1 MAAKKKVKLVPTAA
15 PTTKSKNSSTSSAKA
30 TASKNTSARSTVE
43 QRRAAGRKA
52 LWEQTR
58 KEQEERR
65 RKKYGQ
71 IEPLSLNLP
80 EQRNLS
86 PTASGKPLN
95 TSYDAQ
101 FVPDYFENSDYYKAL
116 IDIPYESMTTRQK
129 GEHLDMFWRFQAG
142 ANNMRETGMTDEYP
156 DSDAIFG
163 MNDSVNRNISD
174 KYLKDFLSEASE
186 EDVRWLL
193 GDLDAK
199 YADAT
204 KYGDSNYSRYVGD
217 GLNTIRDYARNHY
230 SSFANEEIDRIGGE
244 LAKLNIQMKNASNQH
259 TTELLSEANNA
270 LGWMETNDPI
280 SVVAN
285 SPRLSEA
292 VGFEKLEQQYGD
304 DEMAFTDELRRRV
317 AELAETEASRQ
328 GMNADA
334 TTEYQPKYDALMREM
349 NDAVALRDGLIQT
362 ENYNRMLGENWVG
375 SAAGRFNPEDY
386 QWAEGYETLAN
397 EYGDTQTQYR
407 YNAPTIAQ
415 IVEDPETVRKAY
427 DQAIA
432 MGADPSKN
440 EDILQVQQMT
450 DEELRLYQALY
461 AIHGEE
467 EAQKFYDHLAPE
479 LADRVTGAYVADK
492 TAFAKEHP
500 FLASAASIPEKFM
513 GSLAGT
519 ADMIAG
525 RDGKNQFSAIAQ
537 AERETVGQ
545 NIAEATPWANVNGTN
560 LVSAAYQGAMS
571 FMDSM
576 FNRALT
582 AGTGSAI
589 AGDVLL
595 GMGAASDA
603 YANAYEA
610 TDGDWGKAVITGIAS
625 GLIEAGSEHISWG
638 KLSNPGD
645 LGVPGGVWKYI
656 ASASATEGLEEV
668 VSGLGGSAIESLV
681 LGQDGEIPSRYKYYT
696 QNGYTSTEAIGRIA
710 KELGWET
717 TLEFLIGALM
727 GGTAAGVNTA
737 VQMPVINAENRQVGE
752 TLTEYGD
759 NDSSIMRGF
768 LDLAGTLDLSRKGR
782 KIYEEL
788 TGQYA
793 RNEALDSKN
802 AQAQANAEQREMT
815 EAAEEPVADNAQKE
829 LPAEEAQQTF
839 EETAGTEI
847 ESPSDSFD
855 PYGYN
860 AIESVALAAGERGDA
875 VRSMYE
881 EGQDAAKYA
890 RQFALAME
898 CGQEALDVNSV
909 LESGMFSELTQEQ
922 ITVAY
927 SIGRNGGGN
936 QHLDNNSQ
944 FFTDRGNALAE
955 LYRVQTSKLTDKSM
969 ADRMLDVAAQS
980 AGEKGDIVRDM
991 LLDWQNRER
1000 YASQIEKA
1008 VRLGREGGDLN
1019 AARDSKEFSE
1029 LTWSQLA
1036 TAYAIGME
1044 STSQDSDT
1052 ALGSESAQA
1061 NEEIAEDLSTESAR
1075 QELAEEKAS
1084 QADIKAQER
1093 KNAEIAKELDS
1104 DSAREELTEEKNAQA
1119 QENAERQ
1126 KNAKVAK
1133 ELSAENARAE
1143 LAPGK
1148 GKAAVNKAKVGR
1160 LYREVMQKLEG
1171 NAQKTLRERMSYDVA
1186 KELVS
1191 AGVDR
1196 SEAYN
1201 LAMSILRVQDGS
1213 ATQEDLEAVN
1223 GNSTARDVLLAY
1235 TAKVKAESDAAGKVD
1250 ELRGLLAGKPP
1261 KSSTVSAS
1269 DATDDTEAPDEPLY
1283 GDDEFDAVIA
1293 EVQEQEML
1301 VSEGETSTLD
1311 GEEIEILGVEA
1322 AGDAESGAPA
1332 KVRIRTADGAEKTV
1346 EAKEIAYSANDESV
1360 RALAA
1365 YSSEYGRQG
1374 DMMYNAYQPGQDVT
1388 EYARA
1393 FHKAAQAGSDGKNLD
1408 VLKSSGAVDV
1418 LNDKQL
1424 GIAYEIGRTMRA
1436 TRSQAQQAALQAKG
1450 AGIETGGLDVSQI
1463 SMASLNKQ
1471 QRDSVTAMGK
1481 LAKALGFNVR
1491 FVESKANAEGR
1502 YTTENGSYD
1511 ASTRTLTL
1519 DVHAGSNYAS
1529 DTNYAVMHTAGH
1541 ELTHYIKQFAD
1552 SKLWDEFQ
1560 DFVMGHLDK
1569 KMDLEAEIQK
1579 KMAGKQQL
1587 TRDAAIEEIMADAS
1601 GEALS
1606 KLTADQ
1612 IQEMAEEN
1620 PSLMKKIASFV
1631 KTWIGNLKRQIEIAF
1646 KGTEAK
1652 TEAARQMQDALD
1664 EMAAKWNAMLV
1675 NAGKQANA
1683 TKAQKKAPAAVK
1695 ALPKDDVKYSTRDGI
1710 EFAEDKYYSRL
1721 IDQIENAKDGSYIR
1735 VGGIQEA
1742 SVLNR
1747 VGLPAASLYF
1757 DVSKIKKQLE
1767 KHGDHLDK
1775 NVLKKIPDILRDP
1788 VVVAEAEA
1796 KNTVNVFGDLSIGD
1810 SPVMVAIMV
1819 ARDRSGRNIINKV
1832 RTIHARRDFMTRITD
1847 ENVLYLDT
1855 NKKRTRNWFQARG
1868 NVVPLGG
1875 TRYGF
1880 IRSIAQPEDSVKFS
1894 MREPVESTKNLIAV
1908 HNLNEYKLGKA
1919 LKLGGFPMPSIAI
1932 AKADIGHQNFG
1943 DISLVF
1949 GRETIDPKVNRKNKV
1964 YSADAWTP
1972 TFPKIEYEAD
1982 PKAEK
1987 RMRTTLTKLG
1997 NSMESYLN
2005 ERLRQVIY
2013 GVDEYLNRYEGEEG
2027 FIEYVMQ
2034 NYGVKAAFLE
2044 DQGQHVDMVRTKKRV
2059 GKVYPDELAASYQKV
2074 VDLFDGDMEKAS
2086 HMPLGQIKEEYG
2098 AALEDIRPGSTKSAM
2113 RLSAI
2118 IRNAAEYQETASQP
2132 PRYEM
2137 VADYGATER
2146 SIDEQINKPE
2156 FEAWVRDLFSGI
2168 EGNSGVYNNKPLFT
2182 DSGNRRSFASTHM
2195 PVTVENIAKAMA
2207 TQGNTKN
2214 VAGFH
2219 GIKSVRAATARTFKN
2234 VDEMHAYEGR
2244 IQNRTEDEA
2253 ELLNRALN
2261 GQLYDLIHEVLQ
2273 TKQPNSNTGLDYAY
2287 AEDALGEIF
2296 LEIAES
2302 MYSVSSIQRTLAG
2315 YGYNVSTETA
2325 KAIKLLFDDTAYMP
2339 VNMYK
2344 AKPERAVGFDE
2355 VRFAVVPDDIS
2366 NDLLN
2371 ELRKVVPDVRTYP
2384 AGDEAARLA
2393 VLNSEDSVR
2402 FQERDPDQISDR
2414 ELLATALQSV
2424 TQNADEWD
2432 NLRRYQNKIATLN
2445 EKQRL
2450 LEQTNARIA
2459 ELTAQDSKANRD
2471 ELIRL
2476 KNAAAIY
2483 TKQINRAD
2491 GELLK
2496 YDAMKPIKKLADR
2509 EREAYKQKLKAK
2521 TDEQIRRYKERVK
2534 MDTQDKIREIR
2545 ERAKERADERVRKAV
2560 QDQREIDQRKVA
2572 RLKESHGKEKYR
2584 AAIMADVKKLYGWV
2598 VSPTNKGHVPQFLR
2612 EPLGKFLE
2620 SIDFSSASSLKGKD
2634 ATKNDRKFMDALDK
2648 LRYAISDL
2656 SNQQSDIEGGASTF
2670 AGYIDLP
2677 SDYMAE
2683 FDALVRKIKTTLEIG
2698 DGMTDTAFN
2707 RMTADQLHEMSKL
2720 FRILNS
2726 SITKMNHLVANG
2738 RYESARTASNDTI
2751 ADMNAMKAKVKTNK
2765 VLSTLNSMF
2774 NWKNATPYY
2783 AFQRLGRGGKAI
2795 FEGLQDGWDKMARN
2809 SAELIAYAKE
2819 AFTAKQAKT
2828 WSNDIQTI
2836 KLDSGESVQMTVSQ
2850 MMSLYCLSKREQA
2863 VGHLKGGG
2871 IRVSDIDAG
2880 KGNTISQVDNYIL
2893 SEADIARIAG
2903 KLTAEQKAV
2912 ADKLQKFMNTTC
2924 SEWGN
2929 EISMK
2934 RFGYEMFTEKNYFP
2948 IETDANNRSRIDDKQ
2963 DGNNSMFRLLNM
2975 SAMKQLTPN
2984 ANNAIIV
2991 RDIFDVFSNHASDM
3005 GKYNALALPILD
3017 FIKWYN
3023 FVERAD
3029 VIDEH
3034 GNPTGQI
3041 TTRSTQKA
3049 LERAYGSDAKSY
3061 LMSFIKDLNAEHDG
3075 GRNDTVLSKLMGTA
3089 KAGSVNANM
3098 RVGFLQITSLPRAA
3112 YAINPKYLLG
3122 GMAKLKSLNPVNAI
3136 RGTAAQEDIGI
3147 LKWKSLGFY
3156 STDVA
3161 RSTRGLVRRDDGAI
3175 TKVRDFL
3182 MKPAEWGDN
3191 WVSNIIYEAAKLEMK
3206 DKHPALKPGTKAYDA
3221 MLNKRVRE
3229 IVYKTQVVDST
3240 MTRSDF
3246 MRSKGLMTAFTA
3258 FMSEPT
3264 LTVNMLNES
3273 IQEAVM
3279 NSRSGMSKGANLKS
3293 VGGKVVRATAV
3304 FAFTALA
3311 SALVESIF
3319 DAMRDDDDYEEL
3331 EEKFAAAFTGNI
3343 VDNVNVLGMLP
3354 ILKDLVSIAQGY
3366 ENNSMV
3372 TQAATQVMDVKKAIE
3387 AVQKGDRPVYSAI
3400 YNALKVVASTTG
3412 VGVQNATRDG
3422 VALYN
3427 TFLADAWGQ
3436 PKIQTYENSKSE
3448 AAKAYYAAIKTG
3460 DTEKAEWILERAE
3473 VNGLTE
3479 EELSSN
3485 FSSIVRNEFNAGN
3498 VDAATAER
3506 YLIDMAGK
3514 DADAA
3519 YWLVREWEYTG
3530 ADEFS
3535 KYGSLKTSVASGD
3548 RNAATAAYRELVEH
3562 GTKEE
3567 TVAEQLSKLYNSG
3580 EATSLLN
3587 LQMRSNQLYTSTLK
3601 LKTDGQAHKDD
3612 FDAFIT
3618 AVVNGSGVASEI
3630 RKLRE
3635 KGYTTKQIMSA
3646 INGAFGKTTDRYGI
3660 MQKYNS
3666 REAAILLDR
3675 ILDAYEALGLNRK
3688 EELAWI
3694 NENWAME

>member
-15 PTTKSKNSSTSSAKA
+15 PTTKSKNSSTSSTK
-30 TASKNTSARSTVE
+30 TPTSKNTSDRSTVE
-43 QRRAAGRKA
+43 ERRAAGRKA

-65 RKKYGQ
+65 RGKYGQ
-71 IEPLSLNLP
+71 IEPLAPTLP

-101 FVPDYFENSDYYKAL
+101 FVPDYFENSDYYKTL
-116 IDIPYESMTTRQK
+116 IDIPYESMTTSQK

-142 ANNMRETGMTDEYP
+142 ANHMRETGLTDEYP
-156 DSDAIFG
+156 DSDALFG

-186 EDVRWLL
+186 EDIRWLL
-193 GDLDAK
+193 DDLDAK
-199 YADAT
+199 YADAS
-204 KYGDSNYSRYVGD
+204 KYGNSNYSRYVGD
-217 GLNTIRDYARNHY
+217 GLSTIRDYARSHY
-230 SSFANEEIDRIGGE
+230 SSFANEEINRIGGE
-244 LAKLNIQMKNASNQH
+244 LAKLNIQMKNASSPYDA
-259 TTELLSEANNA
+259 ELLSEANNA
-270 LGWMETNDPI
+270 LGWMKSNDPI
-280 SVVAN
+280 SVVAS
-285 SPRLSEA
+285 SPRLQEA
-292 VGFEKLEQQYGD
+292 VGFEELEQQYGN
-304 DEMAFTDELRRRV
+304 DEMAFADALRQRV
-317 AELAETEASRQ
+317 AELAETETTRQ
-328 GMNADA
+328 GMSADA
-334 TTEYQPKYDALMREM
+334 ATEYQPKYDALMREM
-349 NDAVALRDGLIQT
+349 NDAVALRDGLVQT
-362 ENYNRMLGENWVG
+362 ENYNRMMGENWVG

-386 QWAEGYETLAN
+386 RPYDTREVLAN
-397 EYGDTQTQYR
+397 EYGDTQTQYS

-415 IVEDPETVRKAY
+415 IAEDPEAVKKAY

-461 AIHGEE
+461 AVHGEE
-467 EAQKFYDHLAPE
+467 EAQRFYDHLAPE
-479 LADRVTGAYVADK
+479 LAGRVTAAYVADK

-500 FLASAASIPEKFM
+500 FLASAVSIPEKFI

-525 RDGKNQFSAIAQ
+525 RDGKNQFSAISQ
-537 AERETVGQ
+537 AERETVAQ
-545 NIAEATPWANVNGTN
+545 NIAKATPWANVNGTN

-589 AGDVLL
+589 AGDVL
-595 GMGAASDA
+595 MGIGSASDA

-610 TDGDWGKAVITGIAS
+610 TDGNWGKAVITGIAS
-625 GLIEAGSEHISWG
+625 GLIEAGSEHMSWG
-638 KLSNPGD
+638 ALSNTGD
-645 LGVPGGVWKYI
+645 LGVPGSVWKYI

-668 VSGLGGSAIESLV
+668 ISGLGGSAIESLV
-681 LGQDGEIPSRYKYYT
+681 LGQGGEIPSRYKYYT

-727 GGTAAGVNTA
+727 GGTASGVNAA
-737 VQMPVINAENRQVGE
+737 VQMPVINAENRQIGE
-752 TLTEYGD
+752 TLSDYGE
-759 NDSSIMRGF
+759 NDSPIMRGF
-768 LDLAGTLDLSRKGR
+768 LDLAGTLDLSRSGK

-788 TGQYA
+788 NGQYA
-793 RNEALDSKN
+793 RNEALDGKN
-802 AQAQANAEQREMT
+802 AQAQANVEQMEKA
-815 EAAEEPVADNAQKE
+815 EAAEELSTENAREELTEGKNAQAQE
-829 LPAEEAQQTF
+829 NAAQQTF

-860 AIESVALAAGERGDA
+860 AIESVALAAGERGNA

-898 CGQEALDVNSV
+898 CGHEALDVNSV
-909 LESGMFSELTQEQ
+909 LESSMFSELTQEQ
-922 ITVAY
+922 IAVAY

-944 FFTDRGNALAE
+944 FFTERGNALAE

-969 ADRMLDVAAQS
+969 AYRMLDVAAQS

-1000 YASQIEKA
+1000 YATQIEKA
-1008 VRLGREGGDLN
+1008 VQLGREGGDLN

-1052 ALGSESAQA
+1052 TLAGENAQVGA
-1061 NEEIAEDLSTESAR
+1061 EIAEELSAENAR
-1075 QELAEEKAS
+1075 QELAEEKAV
-1084 QADIKAQER
+1084 QADIKAQDR
-1093 KNAEIAKELDS
+1093 KSAEAAEELDS
-1104 DSAREELTEEKNAQA
+1104 DSAREELTKEKNAQA
-1119 QENAERQ
+1119 QEKAKQQ
-1126 KNAKVAK
+1126 KKANVAK
-1133 ELSAENARAE
+1133 ELSTENARAE
-1143 LAPGK
+1143 LASGK
-1148 GKAAVNKAKVGR
+1148 GKAAVNKAKIGR

-1201 LAMSILRVQDGS
+1201 LSMAILRVQDGS
-1213 ATQEDLEAVN
+1213 ATQKDFEAIN

-1235 TAKVKAESDAAGKVD
+1235 TAKVKAADDAAGKVD

-1261 KSSTVSAS
+1261 IKKAAPVTS
-1269 DATDDTEAPDEPLY
+1269 DAPEQESADAEELEPLD
-1283 GDDEFDAVIA
+1283 GEDAFDAIVA
-1293 EVQEQEML
+1293 EVQAQE
-1301 VSEGETSTLD
+1301 VQESEGETSTLD
-1311 GEEIEILGVEA
+1311 GEEVQILGIDTKATGNKA
-1322 AGDAESGAPA
+1322 ADPMLQI
-1332 KVRIRTADGAEKTV
+1332 KTQDGTVKTV
-1346 EAKEIAYSANDESV
+1346 AASSIAYGSNDASTP
-1360 RALAA
+1360 ALAMFA
-1365 YSSEYGRQG
+1365 SKYGRQG
-1374 DMMYNAYQPGQDVT
+1374 DMMYSAYQPGQNVV

-1393 FHKAAQAGSDGKNLD
+1393 FNKAVQAGSDGRNMD
-1408 VLKSSGAVDV
+1408 VLKASETV

-1424 GIAYEIGRTMRA
+1424 GIAYELG
-1436 TRSQAQQAALQAKG
+1436 RSQRAARGQEQQMRRSAKG
-1450 AGIETGGLDVSQI
+1450 TAVPVGRVYTSSIRTETLKPHQKI
-1463 SMASLNKQ
+1463 SI
-1471 QRDSVTAMGK
+1471 DAMEK
-1481 LAKALGFNVR
+1481 LAGALGINVR
-1491 FVESKANAEGR
+1491 FVQSYANEQGR
-1502 YTTENGSYD
+1502 YTDDNGSWNAD
-1511 ASTRTLTL
+1511 TRTLTL
-1519 DVHAGSNYAS
+1519 DINAGKLRSSSARNLIM
-1529 DTNYAVMHTAGH
+1529 DTAGH
-1541 ELTHYIKQFAD
+1541 ELTHYIRQFAD
-1552 SKLWDEFQ
+1552 SALWDEYQ
-1560 DFVMGHLDK
+1560 DFVMSHLDTK
-1569 KMDLEAEIQK
+1569 LNLEHEIK
-1579 KMAGKQQL
+1579 RYMANDNSL
-1587 TRDAAIEEIMADAS
+1587 SRDDAIEEVIAQASVKALNKITDQQLAD
-1601 GEALS
+1601 L
-1606 KLTADQ
+1606 
-1612 IQEMAEEN
+1612 AESN
-1620 PSLMKKIASFV
+1620 PSLFSKIKKFLDKWIKGLKKAIREAFGSGEGESNHIA
-1631 KTWIGNLKRQIEIAF
+1631 RAMEDQ
-1646 KGTEAK
+1646 
-1652 TEAARQMQDALD
+1652 LD
-1664 EMAAKWNAMLV
+1664 KMAAKWNAMLV
-1675 NAGKQANA
+1675 NASKNA
-1683 TKAQKKAPAAVK
+1683 GASRSVVASKVFA
-1695 ALPKDDVKYSTRDGI
+1695 DDVKYQGRFTRDEVDDIQSIGRKSVNSFTSDDIKKTENLARRYFKEMGVKSPFFRAWFGDWRAYDTTPVKVAMKEGNARGVVTNGDTGWEIQVSRKVFDETRNHKQTPNIQARPYLNYINDIIESAVLLDSYGI
-1710 EFAEDKYYSRL
+1710 GKAKSENSLLMHSLYAVADLGNGPELLKLYVEEMNDVNKADTGKRAYQLQNIENQRLSVIGSGKSLAKSVSTADAQSVADLVKVVKGTGELKSAKSVNPRLLNADGTPKLMYHGTPYGGFTVFKDWQYFTDNQAYADTYHEPSASSIRGRYYPATDPQTYAVYLSVKKPFDTRDPKIRKIWQDEFYGQYSRTPL
-1721 IDQIENAKDGSYIR
+1721 SEKGLPDWTDGIDLVEFIEENGYDFDSIILDEGA
-1735 VGGIQEA
+1735 VGGYGDEVKSRGV
-1742 SVLNR
+1742 SVVVRSSNQIKSATDNI
-1747 VGLPAASLYF
+1747 GTF
-1757 DVSKIKKQLE
+1757 DPES
-1767 KHGDHLDK
+1767 
-1775 NVLKKIPDILRDP
+1775 PDIRYQMRDP
-1788 VVVAEAEA
+1788 
-1796 KNTVNVFGDLSIGD
+1796 
-1810 SPVMVAIMV
+1810 
-1819 ARDRSGRNIINKV
+1819 
-1832 RTIHARRDFMTRITD
+1832 
-1847 ENVLYLDT
+1847 
-1855 NKKRTRNWFQARG
+1855 
-1868 NVVPLGG
+1868 
-1875 TRYGF
+1875 
-1880 IRSIAQPEDSVKFS
+1880 
-1894 MREPVESTKNLIAV
+1894 
-1908 HNLNEYKLGKA
+1908 
-1919 LKLGGFPMPSIAI
+1919 
-1932 AKADIGHQNFG
+1932 
-1943 DISLVF
+1943 
-1949 GRETIDPKVNRKNKV
+1949 
-1964 YSADAWTP
+1964 
-1972 TFPKIEYEAD
+1972 YEA
-1982 PKAEK
+1982 
-1987 RMRTTLTKLG
+1987 
-1997 NSMESYLN
+1997 
-2005 ERLRQVIY
+2005 
-2013 GVDEYLNRYEGEEG
+2013 
-2027 FIEYVMQ
+2027 
-2034 NYGVKAAFLE
+2034 
-2044 DQGQHVDMVRTKKRV
+2044 
-2059 GKVYPDELAASYQKV
+2059 
-2074 VDLFDGDMEKAS
+2074 
-2086 HMPLGQIKEEYG
+2086 
-2098 AALEDIRPGSTKSAM
+2098 
-2113 RLSAI
+2113 
-2118 IRNAAEYQETASQP
+2118 
-2132 PRYEM
+2132 
-2137 VADYGATER
+2137 
-2146 SIDEQINKPE
+2146 
-2156 FEAWVRDLFSGI
+2156 
-2168 EGNSGVYNNKPLFT
+2168 
-2182 DSGNRRSFASTHM
+2182 
-2195 PVTVENIAKAMA
+2195 
-2207 TQGNTKN
+2207 
-2214 VAGFH
+2214 
-2219 GIKSVRAATARTFKN
+2219 
-2234 VDEMHAYEGR
+2234 
-2244 IQNRTEDEA
+2244 
-2253 ELLNRALN
+2253 
-2261 GQLYDLIHEVLQ
+2261 
-2273 TKQPNSNTGLDYAY
+2273 
-2287 AEDALGEIF
+2287 
-2296 LEIAES
+2296 
-2302 MYSVSSIQRTLAG
+2302 
-2315 YGYNVSTETA
+2315 
-2325 KAIKLLFDDTAYMP
+2325 
-2339 VNMYK
+2339 
-2344 AKPERAVGFDE
+2344 
-2355 VRFAVVPDDIS
+2355 
-2366 NDLLN
+2366 
-2371 ELRKVVPDVRTYP
+2371 
-2384 AGDEAARLA
+2384 
-2393 VLNSEDSVR
+2393 
-2402 FQERDPDQISDR
+2402 SDR
-2414 ELLATALQSV
+2414 ELLATAPESLAE
-2424 TQNADEWD
+2424 NADELD
-2432 NLRRYQNKIATLN
+2432 NLRVFQKRIKKLE
-2445 EKQRL
+2445 EKQLQLQDVEDRL
-2450 LEQTNARIA
+2450 H
-2459 ELTAQDSKANRD
+2459 ELKQGDAKANRD
-2471 ELIRL
+2471 TVIRL
-2476 KNAAAIY
+2476 TNNAK
-2483 TKQINRAD
+2483 TLSDQVNRMNS
-2491 GELLK
+2491 ELMRM
-2496 YDAMKPIKKLADR
+2496 DMMAPVKKLA
-2509 EREAYKQKLKAK
+2509 ERRRNEYRSKL
-2521 TDEQIRRYKERVK
+2521 R
-2534 MDTQDKIREIR
+2534 
-2545 ERAKERADERVRKAV
+2545 ERADERVRKAV
-2560 QDQREIDQRKVA
+2560 KEQREIDQRKVD

-2584 AAIMADVKKLYGWV
+2584 VAIMADVKKLYSWV

-2620 SIDFSSASSLKGKD
+2620 SIDFSSASLLKGKD
-2634 ATKNDRKFMDALDK
+2634 ATKNDRKFMDALEK

-2656 SNQQSDIEGGASTF
+2656 SKQQSDIEGGANTF

-2683 FDALVRKIKTTLEIG
+2683 FDELVRKIKTTLEIG
-2698 DGMTDTAFN
+2698 DGMTETAFN

-2726 SITKMNHLVANG
+2726 SITKMNRLVANG

-2751 ADMNAMKAKVKTNK
+2751 TDMNAMNAKVKTNK

-2774 NWKNATPYY
+2774 NWKNTTPYY

-2819 AFTAKQAKT
+2819 AFTAKQAKA
-2828 WSNDIQTI
+2828 WSKDIQPI
-2836 KLDSGESVQMTVSQ
+2836 ELDSGESVQMTVSQ
-2850 MMSLYCLSKREQA
+2850 IMSLYCLSKREQA

-2893 SEADIARIAG
+2893 SEADIARIIG

-2991 RDIFDVFSNHASDM
+2991 RDIFDVFSNHASDI

-3029 VIDEH
+3029 VVDEH
-3034 GNPTGQI
+3034 GKPTGQI

-3112 YAINPKYLLG
+3112 YSINAKYLLG
-3122 GMAKLKSLNPVNAI
+3122 GMARLKSLNPASAI
-3136 RGTAAQEDIGI
+3136 RGTEAQENIGI

-3161 RSTRGLVRRDDGAI
+3161 RSTRGLVRRDYSAI
-3175 TKVRDFL
+3175 TKVRDLL

-3191 WVSNIIYEAAKLEMK
+3191 WVSNIIYEAVKLEMK

-3279 NSRSGMSKGANLKS
+3279 NSRAGMSKSENLKS
-3293 VGGKVVRATAV
+3293 VGGKAVKAAAT

-3331 EEKFAAAFTGNI
+3331 EEKFAAAFTGNV

-3372 TQAATQVMDVKKAIE
+3372 TQAATQIMDMKKAIE

-3427 TFLADAWGQ
+3427 TFLANAWGT

-3448 AAKAYYAAIKTG
+3448 AAKAYYAAMKAN
-3460 DTEKAEWILERAE
+3460 DNERAEWILERAK
-3473 VNGLTE
+3473 VNGLTAE
-3479 EELSSN
+3479 DLSSS
-3485 FSSIVRNEFNAGN
+3485 FTSAIRNDFNAGSI
-3498 VDAATAER
+3498 DANAAEE
-3506 YLIDMAGK
+3506 YLVSIAGK
-3514 DADAA
+3514 EADAA

-3530 ADEFS
+3530 DGDFS
-3535 KYGSLKTSVASGD
+3535 KYSGLKSAVAAGD
-3548 RNAATAAYRELVEH
+3548 RNAAAAAYSELVGH
-3562 GTKEE
+3562 GTNEE

-3601 LKTDGQAHKDD
+3601 LKADGQVHKDD
-3612 FDAFIT
+3612 FDALIT
-3618 AVVNGSGVASEI
+3618 AIVNGNGIADEV
-3630 RKLRE
+3630 RKLRT
-3635 KGYTTKQIMSA
+3635 KGYTTSQCMSA

-3666 REAAILLDR
+3666 REAALLLER
-3675 ILDAYEALGLNRK
+3675 VLDAYEALGLDRR

-3694 NENWAME
+3694 NENWTIE

>member
-1 MAAKKKVKLVPTAA
+1 MAIKNKAKEFLASAK
-15 PTTKSKNSSTSSAKA
+15 KSKNSSTSSTKA
-30 TASKNTSARSTVE
+30 PASKNTSARSTVE
-43 QRRAAGRKA
+43 ERRAAGRKA

-58 KEQEERR
+58 KEQEE
-65 RKKYGQ
+65 KKRGQ
-71 IEPLSLNLP
+71 IKPLSLSLP

-86 PTASGKPLN
+86 PTASGKLFN
-95 TSYDAQ
+95 ISYDAQ
-101 FVPDYFENSDYYKAL
+101 FIPDYFENSDYYKSL
-116 IDIPYESMTTRQK
+116 IGVPYESMTTRQK

-142 ANNMRETGMTDEYP
+142 ANHMRENGLTDEYP

-174 KYLKDFLSEASE
+174 KYLKDFLSEATE

-193 GDLDAK
+193 GDLDSK
-199 YADAT
+199 YSDAS
-204 KYGDSNYSRYVGD
+204 KYGNSNYSRYLGD

-244 LAKLNIQMKNASNQH
+244 LAKLNVQMKNARAPYDA
-259 TTELLSEANNA
+259 ELLSEANDA

-285 SPRLSEA
+285 SPRLREA
-292 VGFEKLEQQYGD
+292 VGFAELEQQYSN

-317 AELAETEASRQ
+317 AELAETEATRQ

-334 TTEYQPKYDALMREM
+334 SSEYQPKYDALMREM
-349 NDAVALRDGLIQT
+349 NDAVALRDGLLQT
-362 ENYNRMLGENWVG
+362 ENYNRMMGENWVG

-386 QWAEGYETLAN
+386 RPYDTREVLAN
-397 EYGDTQTQYR
+397 EYGDTETLHH
-407 YNAPTIAQ
+407 YNAPTLAQ
-415 IVEDPETVRKAY
+415 IAEDPEAVKKAY

-440 EDILQVQQMT
+440 EDILQIQQMT

-467 EAQKFYDHLAPE
+467 EAQRFYDHLAPE
-479 LADRVTGAYVADK
+479 LADRVTAAYVADR
-492 TAFAKEHP
+492 TAFAEEHP
-500 FLASAASIPEKFM
+500 IIASLVSVPEKAI
-513 GSLAGT
+513 GGLAGT

-525 RDGKNQFSAIAQ
+525 RDGKNQFSAISQ
-537 AERETVGQ
+537 AERETVAQ
-545 NIAEATPWANVNGTN
+545 NIADATPWANVNGTN

-595 GMGAASDA
+595 GMGSASDA

-610 TDGDWGKAVITGIAS
+610 ADGDWGKAVIAGIAS
-625 GLIEAGSEHISWG
+625 GLLEAGSEHISWG

-645 LGVPGGVWKYI
+645 LGVPGSVWKYI

-681 LGQDGEIPSRYKYYT
+681 LGQDGEIPSGYKYYT

-737 VQMPVINAENRQVGE
+737 VQMPVINAENRQIGE
-752 TLTEYGD
+752 TLSEYGED
-759 NDSSIMRGF
+759 DSSIMRGF
-768 LDLAGTLDLSRKGR
+768 LDLAGTLDLSRGSR

-788 TGQYA
+788 NGQYA
-793 RNEALDSKN
+793 RNESLAGKNAQARANAADVVAEDIRASERDMEAPQAVEEAQVAEQAASEDSEENPAFGLVALESVATTVSAAGRDGSVVREMYNEGQNMAEYATQFALAMECGKEGVDLDTALENSMLSGLTREQIVTAYAIGRDSGGRLNDASARQYYTDRSGKLADIYGHLTTMTTPGQSMAERMLNHAASAAGKDGDVVLSMYNEGQDMAKYATQIENAMRFGREGRDLSEVRANGALSELTQVQIATAYGIGMESASADGANARAELVEGKN
-802 AQAQANAEQREMT
+802 AQARANAEQRRAADAAEELTAENAKGEMAGVKTAQAQANAEQRRR
-815 EAAEEPVADNAQKE
+815 A
-829 LPAEEAQQTF
+829 
-839 EETAGTEI
+839 
-847 ESPSDSFD
+847 
-855 PYGYN
+855 
-860 AIESVALAAGERGDA
+860 
-875 VRSMYE
+875 
-881 EGQDAAKYA
+881 
-890 RQFALAME
+890 
-898 CGQEALDVNSV
+898 
-909 LESGMFSELTQEQ
+909 
-922 ITVAY
+922 
-927 SIGRNGGGN
+927 
-936 QHLDNNSQ
+936 
-944 FFTDRGNALAE
+944 
-955 LYRVQTSKLTDKSM
+955 
-969 ADRMLDVAAQS
+969 
-980 AGEKGDIVRDM
+980 
-991 LLDWQNRER
+991 
-1000 YASQIEKA
+1000 
-1008 VRLGREGGDLN
+1008 
-1019 AARDSKEFSE
+1019 
-1029 LTWSQLA
+1029 
-1036 TAYAIGME
+1036 
-1044 STSQDSDT
+1044 
-1052 ALGSESAQA
+1052 
-1061 NEEIAEDLSTESAR
+1061 EIAE
-1075 QELAEEKAS
+1075 
-1084 QADIKAQER
+1084 
-1093 KNAEIAKELDS
+1093 ELDS
-1104 DSAREELTEEKNAQA
+1104 DSAREELAEEKNAQA
-1119 QENAERQ
+1119 QENAKQQ

-1133 ELSAENARAE
+1133 ELSTENARAE

-1160 LYREVMQKLEG
+1160 LYREVMHKLEG
-1171 NAQKTLRERMSYDVA
+1171 NAQKTLRERMSFDVA

-1191 AGVDR
+1191 AGVDKNK
-1196 SEAYN
+1196 AYN

-1213 ATQEDLEAVN
+1213 ATRKDLEAVN

-1235 TAKVKAESDAAGKVD
+1235 TAKVKAADEAAGKVD

-1261 KSSTVSAS
+1261 IKKAAPVTS
-1269 DATDDTEAPDEPLY
+1269 DAPEQESADAEELEPLD
-1283 GDDEFDAVIA
+1283 GEDEFDAVVA
-1293 EVQEQEML
+1293 EVQAQE
-1301 VSEGETSTLD
+1301 VQESEGETSTLD
-1311 GEEIEILGVEA
+1311 GEEVQILGIDTKATGDKTADPMLQIKMQDGTVKTVA
-1322 AGDAESGAPA
+1322 ASSIAYGSNDASAPA
-1332 KVRIRTADGAEKTV
+1332 
-1346 EAKEIAYSANDESV
+1346 
-1360 RALAA
+1360 LAMFA
-1365 YSSEYGRQG
+1365 SKYGRQG
-1374 DMMYNAYQPGQDVT
+1374 DMMYSAYQPGQDVT

-1393 FHKAAQAGSDGKNLD
+1393 FHKASQAGSDGRNLD
-1408 VLKSSGAVDV
+1408 VLKGSETV

-1424 GIAYEIGRTMRA
+1424 GIAYELG
-1436 TRSQAQQAALQAKG
+1436 RSQRAARGRDQQMARSAKG
-1450 AGIETGGLDVSQI
+1450 TAVPVGRVYTSSIRTEALKPHQKI
-1463 SMASLNKQ
+1463 SI
-1471 QRDSVTAMGK
+1471 DAMEK
-1481 LAKALGFNVR
+1481 LAGALGINVR
-1491 FVESKANAEGR
+1491 FVQSYANEQGR
-1502 YTTENGSYD
+1502 YTDDNGSWNAD
-1511 ASTRTLTL
+1511 TRTLTL
-1519 DVHAGSNYAS
+1519 DINAGKLRSSSARNLMM
-1529 DTNYAVMHTAGH
+1529 DTAGH
-1541 ELTHYIKQFAD
+1541 ELTHYIRQLAD
-1552 SKLWDEFQ
+1552 SALWDEYQ
-1560 DFVMGHLDK
+1560 DFVMSHLDTK
-1569 KMDLEAEIQK
+1569 LNLEHEIK
-1579 KMAGKQQL
+1579 RYMANDKSL
-1587 TRDAAIEEIMADAS
+1587 SRDDAIEEVIAQAS
-1601 GEALS
+1601 VKALS
-1606 KLTADQ
+1606 KITDQQLADL
-1612 IQEMAEEN
+1612 AESN
-1620 PSLMKKIASFV
+1620 PSLFSKIKKFLDKWIKGLKKAIREAFSSGEGESNYIA
-1631 KTWIGNLKRQIEIAF
+1631 RAMEEQ
-1646 KGTEAK
+1646 
-1652 TEAARQMQDALD
+1652 LD
-1664 EMAAKWNAMLV
+1664 ELAAKWNAMLV
-1675 NAGKQANA
+1675 NASKNANA
-1683 TKAQKKAPAAVK
+1683 SRSAVPGAQDVVDDFVKQYKEKPDVKHSKRSSDAEYQAAYEAGDEYRAREMVREAAIAAGYNPLKLYHGTTSFGFTKIDPSKSDDGISFFATADDMVAQTYVGENARIRRVNATGGITVDRLMDADGKTILDLLHKNFDEPYELASKAEIWELVGDEGELIRKRIIPEVERRLAGLREEHGDFPLDAKKEAAIEKAYETLIDTLDRMSYARNYEQLGNLYRAYDDALWMLRSIDESEASLYSYTFGNDIHDRYNRMQTYLNGDLFKVEEEWSIEYLTRAQAIDMLYPKLFKGIYELYGKTDNLLEIDGKGANWNRLDGGFLLGKTYATTRDFAEYAKEMGFDGVHFHDIHDVGGMANYNAASDVYTFFNPSDLKSADPFTFDDNGDLIPLSERFNRADEDIRYSVRETTDGHKVVAVEDDILEGIYSGGKWTKAQKDQAKKAAEK
-1695 ALPKDDVKYSTRDGI
+1695 ALETAGPIYSGGIPIYINSKTRDEFPSSEYVYKTLSKEKQKLGDRYRISSEAEDMLIATVGWKDD
-1710 EFAEDKYYSRL
+1710 
-1721 IDQIENAKDGSYIR
+1721 
-1735 VGGIQEA
+1735 
-1742 SVLNR
+1742 
-1747 VGLPAASLYF
+1747 P
-1757 DVSKIKKQLE
+1757 
-1767 KHGDHLDK
+1767 
-1775 NVLKKIPDILRDP
+1775 LKK
-1788 VVVAEAEA
+1788 
-1796 KNTVNVFGDLSIGD
+1796 
-1810 SPVMVAIMV
+1810 
-1819 ARDRSGRNIINKV
+1819 DRKDFV
-1832 RTIHARRDFMTRITD
+1832 R
-1847 ENVLYLDT
+1847 
-1855 NKKRTRNWFQARG
+1855 
-1868 NVVPLGG
+1868 
-1875 TRYGF
+1875 
-1880 IRSIAQPEDSVKFS
+1880 
-1894 MREPVESTKNLIAV
+1894 
-1908 HNLNEYKLGKA
+1908 
-1919 LKLGGFPMPSIAI
+1919 
-1932 AKADIGHQNFG
+1932 
-1943 DISLVF
+1943 
-1949 GRETIDPKVNRKNKV
+1949 
-1964 YSADAWTP
+1964 
-1972 TFPKIEYEAD
+1972 
-1982 PKAEK
+1982 
-1987 RMRTTLTKLG
+1987 
-1997 NSMESYLN
+1997 
-2005 ERLRQVIY
+2005 
-2013 GVDEYLNRYEGEEG
+2013 
-2027 FIEYVMQ
+2027 
-2034 NYGVKAAFLE
+2034 FLE
-2044 DQGQHVDMVRTKKRV
+2044 GRV
-2059 GKVYPDELAASYQKV
+2059 YMLIHGRKYKATVKVGV
-2074 VDLFDGDMEKAS
+2074 
-2086 HMPLGQIKEEYG
+2086 
-2098 AALEDIRPGSTKSAM
+2098 RPG
-2113 RLSAI
+2113 
-2118 IRNAAEYQETASQP
+2118 
-2132 PRYEM
+2132 
-2137 VADYGATER
+2137 
-2146 SIDEQINKPE
+2146 
-2156 FEAWVRDLFSGI
+2156 
-2168 EGNSGVYNNKPLFT
+2168 
-2182 DSGNRRSFASTHM
+2182 
-2195 PVTVENIAKAMA
+2195 
-2207 TQGNTKN
+2207 
-2214 VAGFH
+2214 
-2219 GIKSVRAATARTFKN
+2219 
-2234 VDEMHAYEGR
+2234 GR
-2244 IQNRTEDEA
+2244 HV
-2253 ELLNRALN
+2253 
-2261 GQLYDLIHEVLQ
+2261 LYDLVGMNEASFEMKEEGISSATQANNAAV
-2273 TKQPNSNTGLDYAY
+2273 P
-2287 AEDALGEIF
+2287 
-2296 LEIAES
+2296 
-2302 MYSVSSIQRTLAG
+2302 YSEMP
-2315 YGYNVSTETA
+2315 STEGIITQ
-2325 KAIKLLFDDTAYMP
+2325 
-2339 VNMYK
+2339 
-2344 AKPERAVGFDE
+2344 
-2355 VRFAVVPDDIS
+2355 
-2366 NDLLN
+2366 
-2371 ELRKVVPDVRTYP
+2371 
-2384 AGDEAARLA
+2384 
-2393 VLNSEDSVR
+2393 NSEDR
-2402 FQERDPDQISDR
+2402 KRQMRDPYNASDR
-2414 ELLATALQSV
+2414 ELLADALESLAA
-2424 TQNADEWD
+2424 NADELD
-2432 NLRRYQNKIATLN
+2432 ILRRYQKRVQNLDA
-2445 EKQRL
+2445 KQQQL
-2450 LEQTNARIA
+2450 
-2459 ELTAQDSKANRD
+2459 QDMEERVYALKQSDAKANRD
-2471 ELIRL
+2471 EIIKLTNNVKTI
-2476 KNAAAIY
+2476 AS
-2483 TKQINRAD
+2483 QIDRMD
-2491 GELLK
+2491 KELLK
-2496 YDAMKPIKKLADR
+2496 LEVMAPIKKLADR

-2560 QDQREIDQRKVA
+2560 KEQREIDQRKVD

-2584 AAIMADVKKLYGWV
+2584 AAIMADVKKLYSWV

-2620 SIDFSSASSLKGKD
+2620 SIDFSSASLLKGKD
-2634 ATKNDRKFMDALDK
+2634 ATKNDRKFMDALEK

-2656 SNQQSDIEGGASTF
+2656 SKQQGDIEGGANTF

-2683 FDALVRKIKTTLEIG
+2683 FDELVRKIKTTLEIG

-2726 SITKMNHLVANG
+2726 SITKMNRLVANG

-2751 ADMNAMKAKVKTNK
+2751 TDMNAMNAKVKTNK

-2774 NWKNATPYY
+2774 NWKNTTPYY

-2819 AFTAKQAKT
+2819 AFTAKQAKA
-2828 WSNDIQTI
+2828 WSKDIQTI
-2836 KLDSGESVQMTVSQ
+2836 ELDSGESVQMTVSQ
-2850 MMSLYCLSKREQA
+2850 IMSLYCLSKREQA

-2893 SEADIARIAG
+2893 SEADIDRITG
-2903 KLTAEQKAV
+2903 KLTAEQKDV

-2924 SEWGN
+2924 SDWGN

-2963 DGNNSMFRLLNM
+2963 DGNSSMFRLLNM
-2975 SAMKQLTPN
+2975 SAMKELTPN

-2991 RDIFDVFSNHASDM
+2991 RDIFDVFSNHASDI

-3029 VIDEH
+3029 VVDEH
-3034 GNPTGQI
+3034 GKPTGQI

-3089 KAGSVNANM
+3089 KAGSVNANI

-3112 YAINPKYLLG
+3112 YAINTKYLLG
-3122 GMAKLKSLNPVNAI
+3122 GMAKLKNLNPVNAV

-3161 RSTRGLVRRDDGAI
+3161 RSTRGLVRRDDSAI

-3191 WVSNIIYEAAKLEMK
+3191 WVSNIIYEAVKLEMK
-3206 DKHPALKPGTKAYDA
+3206 DKHPTINPGSKAYEE

-3279 NSRSGMSKGANLKS
+3279 NSRAGMSKSENLKS
-3293 VGGKVVRATAV
+3293 VGGKAVRAAAT

-3331 EEKFAAAFTGNI
+3331 EEKFAAAFTGNV

-3372 TQAATQVMDVKKAIE
+3372 TQAATQIMDMKKAIE

-3427 TFLADAWGQ
+3427 TFLADAWGM
-3436 PKIQTYENSKSE
+3436 PRVQTYENSKSE
-3448 AAKAYYAAIKTG
+3448 AAKAYYAAMKAG

-3479 EELSSN
+3479 EELSGN

-3519 YWLVREWEYTG
+3519 YWQVREWEYTG

-3567 TVAEQLSKLYNSG
+3567 SVAEQLSKLYNSG

-3601 LKTDGQAHKDD
+3601 LKADGQAHKDD

-3618 AVVNGSGVASEI
+3618 AIVNGSGVASEI
-3630 RKLRE
+3630 RKLKD

-3666 REAAILLDR
+3666 REAAILLER